1 MRPRGMR
8 FLLRAAVLLL
18 AAMAPSCAA
27 PRPAWGAR
35 LADWVMATWPN
46 PWEIH
51 SGGWEYNAGIVLYG
65 MGQIYRRTG
74 EARYFEYIRRW
85 VDHFVDGEGHLL
97 LEGPPNLDL
106 IQPGMVLLL
115 VYEET
120 GEARYRLAAEELL
133 ARLRAHPRN
142 AVGGFWHK
150 EIYPQEMW
158 VDGLYMA
165 GPFCVRYARLFGPND
180 LCPDEAVRQAVLL
193 AEHAQDPQTGLL
205 RHAWDADASAPW
217 ADPVTGLSP
226 EVWGRGMGWY
236 TMALV
241 EMLQDLPP
249 EHPGREELLGIL
261 RWAARGLE
269 ATQDPHTGLW
279 HQVLGKGSLPDNW
292 LETSAS
298 AMFVYALKVGAERG
312 YLEARYERIARRG
325 WRGLQTKLRLEADGT
340 PRVLDAVEGMGVQ
353 RDYAA
358 YVSKARLT
366 NSTHGLAAAMLAASV
381 MEYAR

>member
-1 MRPRGMR
+1 
-8 FLLRAAVLLL
+8 
-18 AAMAPSCAA
+18 
-27 PRPAWGAR
+27 
-35 LADWVMATWPN
+35 
-46 PWEIH
+46 
-51 SGGWEYNAGIVLYG
+51 
-65 MGQIYRRTG
+65 
-74 EARYFEYIRRW
+74 
-85 VDHFVDGEGHLL
+85 
-97 LEGPPNLDL
+97 
-106 IQPGMVLLL
+106 
-115 VYEET
+115 
-120 GEARYRLAAEELL
+120 
-133 ARLRAHPRN
+133 
-142 AVGGFWHK
+142 
-150 EIYPQEMW
+150 
-158 VDGLYMA
+158 
-165 GPFCVRYARLFGPND
+165 
-180 LCPDEAVRQAVLL
+180 
-193 AEHAQDPQTGLL
+193 
-205 RHAWDADASAPW
+205 
-217 ADPVTGLSP
+217 
-226 EVWGRGMGWY
+226 MGWY

-279 HQVLGKGSLPDNW
+279 HQVLGKGSLADNW

-312 YLEARYERIARRG
+312 YLDARYERIARRG
-325 WRGLQTKLRLEADGT
+325 WRGLQTKLCLEADGT